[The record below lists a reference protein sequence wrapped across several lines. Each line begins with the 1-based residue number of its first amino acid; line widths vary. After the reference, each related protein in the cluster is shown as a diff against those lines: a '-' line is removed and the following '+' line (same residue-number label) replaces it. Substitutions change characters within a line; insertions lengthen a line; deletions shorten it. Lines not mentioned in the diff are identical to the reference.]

1 MDKDTKLKIY
11 INNRRLV
18 PLGGNWAFSEN
29 NLNYRGREFDAALRH
44 HKEMNY
50 NMIRN
55 WVGMTGDKEF
65 FEACD
70 RYGIMV
76 WQDFWLANPADGPD
90 PDDNSMFMDNA
101 RDFVLK
107 IRNHP
112 CIGIYCGRNEGYPPK
127 TLDDG
132 LRETVASLH
141 PGLDYI
147 SSSADDG
154 VSGHGP
160 YYRDLARTCG

>member
-1 MDKDTKLKIY
+1 MQSDAVNYKAGIREVKTTEKDTQLRIY
-11 INNRRLV
+11 INHRRLV
-18 PLGGNWAFSEN
+18 PKGGNWAFSEN
-29 NLNYRGREFDAALRH
+29 NLNYRGREFDAAVRH
-44 HKEMNY
+44 HQEMNY

-65 FEACD
+65 YEACD
-70 RYGIMV
+70 RYGLMV

-90 PDDNSMFMDNA
+90 PDDEEMFMDNA
-101 RDFVLK
+101 RDLVLK

-132 LRETVASLH
+132 LRQAVSALH
-141 PGLDYI
+141 PGLD
-147 SSSADDG
+147 
-154 VSGHGP
+154 
-160 YYRDLARTCG
+160 